1 MTYRESGAFGPSPHI
16 SPSPQS
22 SKDIFNL
29 DSIIVKGE
37 EGGDSS
43 GMVGRALYFR
53 QHVYVQ
59 SLVLELGTNNA
70 SLNKSLHISIISS
83 FIDETISPKRDSV
96 RCAKVASACLTL

>member
-1 MTYRESGAFGPSPHI
+1 MTYCESGAFGPSPHI
-16 SPSPQS
+16 PPSPQS

-29 DSIIVKGE
+29 DSIIVKD

-43 GMVGRALYFR
+43 GMVGRVLYFR
-53 QHVYVQ
+53 QNVYVQ

-83 FIDETISPKRDSV
+83 FIDETITPKRDSV